1 MAVVSGG
8 ARSPHTL
15 PRVARIPDPVDDVD
29 WPDSLEPIA
38 TGGKEDCHTL
48 QPAKNKEVDDVAS
61 QIPKGVRLSVD
72 YVRVSENTYALR
84 VRWSNPEGVSP
95 KRPAIYYQWIHADV
109 FKMITEDKEQYVN
122 YKASIIAQ
130 FETS

>member
-1 MAVVSGG
+1 M
-8 ARSPHTL
+8 
-15 PRVARIPDPVDDVD
+15 
-29 WPDSLEPIA
+29 
-38 TGGKEDCHTL
+38 
-48 QPAKNKEVDDVAS
+48 AS